1 MSGHFV
7 GTVRIMSKSRE
18 IGRAARLPGSS
29 SGVCRNCL
37 ICKSFQLY
45 LFPLQEYGSSHRI
58 SYFVK
63 LLRTD
68 RMNRRLD
75 GWEGT
80 NLKKKLLIVDDQNGI
95 RILLM
100 EVFSSEGYETYQAS
114 NGKLALE
121 IVRNV
126 SPDLVLL
133 DMKIPG
139 MDGLDILKHI
149 KSINPSIKVIMMTA
163 YGELDMI
170 KEATDL
176 GAIMHFTKPFDI
188 DELRQAV
195 NQHLCLPPNNSY
207 AVGS

>member
-1 MSGHFV
+1 M
-7 GTVRIMSKSRE
+7 
-18 IGRAARLPGSS
+18 
-29 SGVCRNCL
+29 
-37 ICKSFQLY
+37 
-45 LFPLQEYGSSHRI
+45 
-58 SYFVK
+58 
-63 LLRTD
+63 
-68 RMNRRLD
+68 
-75 GWEGT
+75 
-80 NLKKKLLIVDDQNGI
+80 KKKLLIVDDQNGI

-114 NGKLALE
+114 NGKLALD
-121 IVRNV
+121 IVRNAA
-126 SPDLVLL
+126 PDLVLL

-149 KSINPSIKVIMMTA
+149 KSIDSSIKVIMMTA

-188 DELRQAV
+188 DELRSAV
-195 NQHLCLPPNNSY
+195 NNHLRSNNSSSY